1 MGIRPSHAEHNP
13 LRQFDSEPHHH
24 HSKHSLRFGMW
35 QKIQHFFAK
44 DDATHSPI
52 ECSDYEQ
59 WPQTWADR
67 QNSAKQDPSTR
78 PLAVGLPRQATF
90 RRQNSERRDRLLPI
104 EPCHAERRAVSST
117 RHTSISLPRR
127 RATSSPP
134 NWDSARTSAPAV
146 TGASR
151 AAAGTGDAHIQ
162 PIPPPSLDSTHP
174 DATEDIWSQDDY
186 RPPRPPSRTSSDDS
200 HYPQMPIADD
210 KVELRDELDH
220 RWILNLSMHFR
231 DKSDREKFFVT
242 YAQTPTFWRRVTISC
257 DYRNAEPGSLEMDL
271 KELQFQRDKSMQI
284 YESIRDSLP
293 EIQFYDTVTNLKLE
307 TTDGRLHV
315 HVTEDVNE
323 IIPYPPKTTLS
334 HILNDVAFR
343 PMQIRE
349 SELAFDSHLSG
360 FVYKV
365 LHKGTVYIKKEIP
378 GPDTVDEFLY
388 EINALHAL
396 HDSDHVIKLEAIVLD
411 DTESVVKGLLI
422 GYAERG
428 AIVDLLYDHRGA
440 IAWEDR
446 SRWAEQAVRGLSEIH
461 EEGYVQGDFTLS
473 NIVVDGE
480 GNAKIIDI
488 NRRGCPVGWEP
499 PEIATKIA
507 SNQRISMYIG
517 EKSDIYQ
524 LGMTLWALAMD
535 DDEPE
540 RHVPPL
546 SVEEFP
552 SDVPKWYQDIVRI
565 CLSPRPR
572 DRLSAKELVDLFP
585 SRIPSSSEKIPPHQR
600 PALKLRTMK
609 KYIDPADAVERD
621 DILRLSSNIQEYEAP
636 PYSPESS
643 RDDYTFTY
651 PKSSNYE
658 FESETSGYDRPRGR
672 RPPTNYAHLGKNE
685 RHHWESEDERPT
697 PTEDLEPNI
706 VAISP
711 GMDREFDELEL
722 DGHPYLVSRRTF
734 NDEELKILEGPALGE
749 SDFEEQAHPQEKGAA
764 EATEA
769 IGLADIFHP
778 LPVRRPSLL
787 ATTSATSESTPRNSQ
802 DLLAALAQYR
812 PEKSGCLESPTAKL
826 EHAPRNSEDTIE
838 DLGNTIEENPNN
850 APKLGDMT
858 EKPENKTVYPEDVT
872 EYLQNPTGNLE
883 MAPNDLADSTE
894 HLETLTDLVKSTG
907 NIQKVPEQVDN
918 APENIANAPENIQK
932 TPEQVGNVPGNP
944 KDSTENI
951 QKASEHTKETSRSAH
966 EPMSI
971 APKKPGNTTEAIQR
985 KPEPMN
991 NPLQN
996 LDNTTETTQKML
1008 EKVEDA
1014 PENVES
1020 TIENFES
1027 ATDFL
1032 SQNSDY
1038 MTPDKE
1044 SDALRVK
1051 DSSNSVTPADGN
1063 TIPQKITDQSPRT
1076 ATMKPPSLPF
1086 MDSGYSEPL
1095 DALGNDICF
1104 SLMSRATEKQQLLPR
1119 WDKIPEIEDSLRAA
1133 NDPRLANETLDLGQN
1148 HEAALLFADIGN
1160 GDCTMSETAPPA
1172 SLRDTAGKDRANT
1185 LPLWNEPLAEA
1196 ELGDMAQIARPNEQ
1210 QHVG

>member
-1 MGIRPSHAEHNP
+1 MP
-13 LRQFDSEPHHH
+13 
-24 HSKHSLRFGMW
+24 
-35 QKIQHFFAK
+35 
-44 DDATHSPI
+44 
-52 ECSDYEQ
+52 
-59 WPQTWADR
+59 
-67 QNSAKQDPSTR
+67 
-78 PLAVGLPRQATF
+78 
-90 RRQNSERRDRLLPI
+90 
-104 EPCHAERRAVSST
+104 
-117 RHTSISLPRR
+117 
-127 RATSSPP
+127 
-134 NWDSARTSAPAV
+134 V
-146 TGASR
+146 T
-151 AAAGTGDAHIQ
+151 
-162 PIPPPSLDSTHP
+162 
-174 DATEDIWSQDDY
+174 
-186 RPPRPPSRTSSDDS
+186 
-200 HYPQMPIADD
+200 DD
-210 KVELRDELDH
+210 KAELRDELDH

-242 YAQTPTFWRRVTISC
+242 YAQTPNFWRRVTISC

-334 HILNDVAFR
+334 HILNDEAFR
-343 PMQIRE
+343 PMRVRE
-349 SELAFDSHLSG
+349 SELTFDSHLSG

-446 SRWAEQAVRGLSEIH
+446 CRWAEQAVRGLSEIH
-461 EEGYVQGDFTLS
+461 QEGYVQGDFTLS
-473 NIVVDGE
+473 NIVVDGD

-552 SDVPKWYQDIVRI
+552 SDVPNWYQDIVRI
-565 CLSPRPR
+565 CLSSRPR
-572 DRLSAKELVDLFP
+572 DRLSAKELVGLFP
-585 SRIPSSSEKIPPHQR
+585 SRISSSSEQIPPHQR

-621 DILRLSSNIQEYEAP
+621 DILRLRSNVQQHEDP

-685 RHHWESEDERPT
+685 RHHWESEEEGPT

-722 DGHPYLVSRRTF
+722 DGHPYLISRRTF
-734 NDEELKILEGPALGE
+734 NDEELKILEGLPQAE
-749 SDFEEQAHPQEKGAA
+749 SSFPDQEHLPENG
-764 EATEA
+764 ATESTNF
-769 IGLADIFHP
+769 ADIFHP
-778 LPVRRPSLL
+778 LPARRPSLL
-787 ATTSATSESTPRNSQ
+787 AATSATSESTPRNSQ
-802 DLLAALAQYR
+802 DILATLAQYR
-812 PEKSGCLESPTAKL
+812 PENSECLENSTEQLNDGSMDLKNNAENVKNPTEEDLKTVPQKSSDVSQSPGDGFGRPENYPQYPGEHL
-826 EHAPRNSEDTIE
+826 EIVPQDLENPTHIMEDSVETIE
-838 DLGNTIEENPNN
+838 RS
-850 APKLGDMT
+850 M
-858 EKPENKTVYPEDVT
+858 EKPEESTDHLTNSTVH
-872 EYLQNPTGNLE
+872 LE
-883 MAPNDLADSTE
+883 SSTE
-894 HLETLTDLVKSTG
+894 DPENAGVPMD
-907 NIQKVPEQVDN
+907 NIQRAPEQVENHPETPNITTTNTQQMLELVDKDPQKPETPTETLQ
-918 APENIANAPENIQK
+918 AATEEVEQTPENPERNVQK
-932 TPEQVGNVPGNP
+932 LE
-944 KDSTENI
+944 
-951 QKASEHTKETSRSAH
+951 KETDHICRS
-966 EPMSI
+966 
-971 APKKPGNTTEAIQR
+971 
-985 KPEPMN
+985 
-991 NPLQN
+991 
-996 LDNTTETTQKML
+996 
-1008 EKVEDA
+1008 
-1014 PENVES
+1014 
-1020 TIENFES
+1020 
-1027 ATDFL
+1027 
-1032 SQNSDY
+1032 SDY
-1038 MTPDKE
+1038 GTSINDHNLFVR
-1044 SDALRVK
+1044 DHR
-1051 DSSNSVTPADGN
+1051 DSVASICGN
-1063 TIPQKITDQSPRT
+1063 IIPHKTMDQPSST
-1076 ATMKPPSLPF
+1076 ATSKPPSLPF
-1086 MDSGYSEPL
+1086 MDSGYGE
-1095 DALGNDICF
+1095 AL
-1104 SLMSRATEKQQLLPR
+1104 
-1119 WDKIPEIEDSLRAA
+1119 
-1133 NDPRLANETLDLGQN
+1133 
-1148 HEAALLFADIGN
+1148 ADIGDDRDFPLIPSAAQDN
-1160 GDCTMSETAPPA
+1160 QLPSRSDKTSKPENRSLPADDHRLAEGTLRPGEQHEGARLFARTGNDAIGSKEPGLFAP
-1172 SLRDTAGKDRANT
+1172 LTDTAEKGLISPSSPGKEPSVNPKPDDT
-1185 LPLWNEPLAEA
+1185 SQPGLPGE
-1196 ELGDMAQIARPNEQ
+1196 
-1210 QHVG
+1210 

>member
-1 MGIRPSHAEHNP
+1 MGIRPSHAEHNS
-13 LRQFDSEPHHH
+13 LSQVDSEPHHNYPR
-24 HSKHSLRFGMW
+24 HSLRFGMW
-35 QKIQHFFAK
+35 QKFQHFFAK
-44 DDATHSPI
+44 NDATQSPI
-52 ECSDYEQ
+52 EGSDDEQ

-67 QNSAKQDPSTR
+67 QNSAKQDSLTR

-90 RRQNSERRDRLLPI
+90 RRQNSEKRDRLFPI

-117 RHTSISLPRR
+117 RHASISLPRR

-134 NWDSARTSAPAV
+134 DWDSARTSAPAV
-146 TGASR
+146 TGANR
-151 AAAGTGDAHIQ
+151 ADAGTAHSLIETS
-162 PIPPPSLDSTHP
+162 PPFLDSTYP
-174 DATEDIWSQDDY
+174 DPTEDLWSQEDD
-186 RPPRPPSRTSSDDS
+186 RPPRPPSTTSSDDS
-200 HYPQMPIADD
+200 HYPQMPLADD
-210 KVELRDELDH
+210 KAELRDELDH

-242 YAQTPTFWRRVTISC
+242 YAQTPNFWRRVTISC

-323 IIPYPPKTTLS
+323 IIPYPPKATLS
-334 HILNDVAFR
+334 HILNDEAFR
-343 PMQIRE
+343 PMQVRE
-349 SELAFDSHLSG
+349 SELTFDSHLSG

-411 DTESVVKGLLI
+411 DTQSVVKGLLI

-428 AIVDLLYDHRGA
+428 AIVDILYDHRGA

-461 EEGYVQGDFTLS
+461 QEGYVQGDFTLS
-473 NIVVDGE
+473 NIVVDAD

-552 SDVPKWYQDIVRI
+552 SDVPNWYQDIVRI
-565 CLSPRPR
+565 CLSSRPR
-572 DRLSAKELVDLFP
+572 DRLSAKELVELFP
-585 SRIPSSSEKIPPHQR
+585 SRISSSSEQIPPHQR

-621 DILRLSSNIQEYEAP
+621 DILRLSSNIQEHEAP

-651 PKSSNYE
+651 PKSSNFE

-685 RHHWESEDERPT
+685 RHHWESEDEGPT

-706 VAISP
+706 VSIAP

-734 NDEELKILEGPALGE
+734 NDEELKILEGPERAENSFPDWGVQC
-749 SDFEEQAHPQEKGAA
+749 DNGTT
-764 EATEA
+764 EATSFD
-769 IGLADIFHP
+769 DIFQP
-778 LPVRRPSLL
+778 QPIRRPSLL
-787 ATTSATSESTPRNSQ
+787 AAASATSESTPRNSQ
-802 DLLAALAQYR
+802 DLIATLAQYQ
-812 PEKSGCLESPTAKL
+812 PESSEYLQSSMEKLDNGSSGLINVTENA
-826 EHAPRNSEDTIE
+826 
-838 DLGNTIEENPNN
+838 GNGSEENPKGVYQKSCGVMQN
-850 APKLGDMT
+850 
-858 EKPENKTVYPEDVT
+858 PEEET
-872 EYLQNPTGNLE
+872 EYPDNVTRYPQHLTEHLGIIPEALENPTHTMENSAENIEHLVE
-883 MAPNDLADSTE
+883 NMREPTDHLTNSTE
-894 HLETLTDLVKSTG
+894 HLETSADDPATSRDPNGNIPKALEEVESDPKTSSMTTESIQQMPDLVGNAAQDLNSTELLQVTLEEVEKSPENPEYT
-907 NIQKVPEQVDN
+907 IQKPE
-918 APENIANAPENIQK
+918 
-932 TPEQVGNVPGNP
+932 
-944 KDSTENI
+944 
-951 QKASEHTKETSRSAH
+951 KETDSLGRS
-966 EPMSI
+966 
-971 APKKPGNTTEAIQR
+971 
-985 KPEPMN
+985 
-991 NPLQN
+991 
-996 LDNTTETTQKML
+996 
-1008 EKVEDA
+1008 
-1014 PENVES
+1014 
-1020 TIENFES
+1020 
-1027 ATDFL
+1027 
-1032 SQNSDY
+1032 SDY
-1038 MTPDKE
+1038 VTPDQDHG
-1044 SDALRVK
+1044 SSVK
-1051 DSSNSVTPADGN
+1051 DDSVSLTPIDGD
-1063 TIPQKITDQSPRT
+1063 IVLQKDTVGLPGT
-1076 ATMKPPSLPF
+1076 TTNKPPSLPF
-1086 MDSGYSEPL
+1086 MDSGYDE
-1095 DALGNDICF
+1095 
-1104 SLMSRATEKQQLLPR
+1104 SLAVIADDGGLSLIQAAAPNQQLPPR
-1119 WDKIPEIEDSLRAA
+1119 LDKIPEPENKHSPADDHRLREETF
-1133 NDPRLANETLDLGQN
+1133 RLGEQQ
-1148 HEAALLFADIGN
+1148 E
-1160 GDCTMSETAPPA
+1160 A
-1172 SLRDTAGKDRANT
+1172 SL
-1185 LPLWNEPLAEA
+1185 LPVPPGNEPCNSKKPGPSDPLRDAAEKDPVTTSL
-1196 ELGDMAQIARPNEQ
+1196 LGDEPFVEGKPDEISPLGLPNE
-1210 QHVG
+1210 

>member
-13 LRQFDSEPHHH
+13 LRQIDSEPHRHH
-24 HSKHSLRFGMW
+24 PRHSLRFGMW

-44 DDATHSPI
+44 DDATQSPI
-52 ECSDYEQ
+52 ECSDDEQ

-67 QNSAKQDPSTR
+67 ENSTMPDSLTR

-90 RRQNSERRDRLLPI
+90 RRQNSERRDRLFPI

-117 RHTSISLPRR
+117 RHASISLPRR
-127 RATSSPP
+127 RAASSPP
-134 NWDSARTSAPAV
+134 YWDPGRTSAPAV
-146 TGASR
+146 TGANTVD
-151 AAAGTGDAHIQ
+151 AGISDSPVNTV
-162 PIPPPSLDSTHP
+162 PPPLESTYP
-174 DATEDIWSQDDY
+174 EPIEDLWSQDEY

-200 HYPQMPIADD
+200 HYPQMAIADD
-210 KVELRDELDH
+210 KAELRDELDH

-242 YAQTPTFWRRVTISC
+242 YAQTPNFWRRVTISC

-334 HILNDVAFR
+334 HILNDEAFR
-343 PMQIRE
+343 PMQVRE
-349 SELAFDSHLSG
+349 SELTFDSHLSG

-396 HDSDHVIKLEAIVLD
+396 HDSNHVIKLEAVILD
-411 DTESVVKGLLI
+411 DMESVVKGLLI

-446 SRWAEQAVRGLSEIH
+446 CRWAEQAVRGLSEIH

-473 NIVVDGE
+473 NIVVDSD

-552 SDVPKWYQDIVRI
+552 SDVPDWYQDIVRI
-565 CLSPRPR
+565 CLSSRPR
-572 DRLSAKELVDLFP
+572 DRLSAKELVGLFP
-585 SRIPSSSEKIPPHQR
+585 SRISSPSDQISSQQR
-600 PALKLRTMK
+600 PTLKLRTLK

-621 DILRLSSNIQEYEAP
+621 DILRLSSSIQEHEAP

-672 RPPTNYAHLGKNE
+672 RPPTNYAHLGKYE
-685 RHHWESEDERPT
+685 RHHWESEDEGPT

-711 GMDREFDELEL
+711 GMDREFDELKL

-734 NDEELKILEGPALGE
+734 NDDELKILEGPPQVDSSVPDQELE
-749 SDFEEQAHPQEKGAA
+749 SDMSV
-764 EATEA
+764 TEVSCF
-769 IGLADIFHP
+769 ADTSHVV
-778 LPVRRPSLL
+778 PVRRPSLL
-787 ATTSATSESTPRNSQ
+787 AATSATSESTPRNSQ
-802 DLLAALAQYR
+802 ELLSTLSPYR
-812 PEKSGCLESPTAKL
+812 PENPEGLGISTEKL
-826 EHAPRNSEDTIE
+826 EIGSRKSEGAIVNVRNPTEEKPEDVARNFMDVTQDSEYETEYSEDATKTPRESAEKVEAIPNDSEDPAHIMVNSAKDMKHLPEALTLSTDQPCESVGKPEILIE
-838 DLGNTIEENPNN
+838 DAENLMGNTPKARESVENTTDGPSITTDNAEQMAEVENN
-850 APKLGDMT
+850 APQLTDTHMGTLGSVLEEV
-858 EKPENKTVYPEDVT
+858 EKCSGRPMDTI
-872 EYLQNPTGNLE
+872 QNLE
-883 MAPNDLADSTE
+883 VELDCLSRGDDNRAPNKDNVLAVNDDS
-894 HLETLTDLVKSTG
+894 
-907 NIQKVPEQVDN
+907 
-918 APENIANAPENIQK
+918 
-932 TPEQVGNVPGNP
+932 
-944 KDSTENI
+944 
-951 QKASEHTKETSRSAH
+951 
-966 EPMSI
+966 
-971 APKKPGNTTEAIQR
+971 
-985 KPEPMN
+985 
-991 NPLQN
+991 
-996 LDNTTETTQKML
+996 
-1008 EKVEDA
+1008 
-1014 PENVES
+1014 
-1020 TIENFES
+1020 
-1027 ATDFL
+1027 DFL
-1032 SQNSDY
+1032 TAGS
-1038 MTPDKE
+1038 
-1044 SDALRVK
+1044 K
-1051 DSSNSVTPADGN
+1051 DPEAQKN
-1063 TIPQKITDQSPRT
+1063 TDRPLNT
-1076 ATMKPPSLPF
+1076 AARGPPSLRF
-1086 MDSGYSEPL
+1086 VDSGYDEQFAGLDDDSDLSQIPPVTQSPPKSEKLPAQETHPL
-1095 DALGNDICF
+1095 LADQPWHGGEMSLLSDHVCEDTPTSSDPELMVSWEGRSVTEALRT
-1104 SLMSRATEKQQLLPR
+1104 SP
-1119 WDKIPEIEDSLRAA
+1119 PH
-1133 NDPRLANETLDLGQN
+1133 NDPSTKANAG
-1148 HEAALLFADIGN
+1148 DIIQTG
-1160 GDCTMSETAPPA
+1160 
-1172 SLRDTAGKDRANT
+1172 L
-1185 LPLWNEPLAEA
+1185 
-1196 ELGDMAQIARPNEQ
+1196 PNE
-1210 QHVG
+1210 